1 MAINSLG
8 ASAWRIEHFPNQ
20 GDYVVTNDGCKLF
33 RVEAGVIVLYNKNL
47 KTQVRIDIDALRQ
60 LVNLS

>member
-1 MAINSLG
+1 MTINSLG

-20 GDYVVTNDGCKLF
+20 GNYVVTLDGCKLF
-33 RVEAGVIVLYNKNL
+33 RVEEGVIVLYNKNL
-47 KTQVRIDIDALRQ
+47 KTQVKIDIDALRQ